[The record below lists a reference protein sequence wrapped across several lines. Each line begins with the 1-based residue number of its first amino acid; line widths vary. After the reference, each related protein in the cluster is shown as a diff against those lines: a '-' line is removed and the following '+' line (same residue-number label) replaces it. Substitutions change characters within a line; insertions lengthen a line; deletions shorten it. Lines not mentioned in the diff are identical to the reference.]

1 MSGMEDR
8 LTATVDNKVNF
19 SESNTR
25 EILTEKIKMYQNST
39 ITRLSA
45 DTTLELG
52 EAFDNI
58 TKNIQGK
65 VFDTRKLSM

>member
-1 MSGMEDR
+1 MEDR
-8 LTATVDNKVNF
+8 LTATVDNKVHS

-25 EILTEKIKMYQNST
+25 EILTEKIRMYQNST

-52 EAFDNI
+52 EACDNI

>member
-1 MSGMEDR
+1 MEDR
-8 LTATVDNKVNF
+8 LTATVDNKVHS

-25 EILTEKIKMYQNST
+25 EILTEKIRMYQNST
-39 ITRLSA
+39 LTRLSA

-65 VFDTRKLSM
+65 VHST